1 MQIKKLTF
9 LFNRHNQDD
18 RDWLATIPANLDID
32 IVDIYTDSTG
42 GLPLEGMYSGFDWVT
57 SGGTIQ
63 YRGVASVVITD
74 DQQQQTVVELAAV
87 GGWNYFLEIIQ

>member
-1 MQIKKLTF
+1 MQIKQLSF
-9 LFNRHNQDD
+9 LFNRHNQED
-18 RDWLATIPANLDID
+18 RDWLATIPANLDIN
-32 IVDIYTDSTG
+32 IIDIYTDSTG
-42 GLPLEGMYSGFDWVT
+42 GVPLEGMYTGLDWVT

-87 GGWNYFLEIIQ
+87 GGWDYFLEIIQ